1 MSIVQNVPCP
11 ECQATGHDRTGNHM
25 IVFADGSRFCNR
37 THFHKSGKKLFV
49 PSDGTDPILKE
60 AVTGDFKYTVEQ
72 FNTLLKEGKISTP
85 ALRAIALSGMR
96 QKDAWEVMTVSERA
110 VLERDWEYDKDF
122 FEQLKTKNLVD
133 RGIKGTIAKFYGVRV
148 GLDAN
153 GGIDRHYY
161 PKWDAE
167 GNWLGAK
174 CRTLPKDFR
183 FGTLGRMWGNGLMF
197 GQNTLQAVLESG
209 RRKDVLIITGGEPDA
224 MAAQQ
229 MLLEAQ
235 DGTKYAGQFYHVWSP
250 FKGEMCVQEILDQ
263 KDEIMQFKKVY
274 LCFDNDEVGQKLT
287 RDVARLFR
295 DKALKIHLP
304 NGCKDANDCLKK
316 GLAKQFVDAFWNP
329 VEVFAGGQLKR
340 VSELVKKALVQPTM
354 GRSWFLPDL
363 NPLTFGIRKHTLIVI
378 GAGTGV
384 GKTET
389 TKELCFH
396 LMEEY
401 DETVAVIYLEER
413 PEKTVRSYA
422 GKLINKRIEEPA
434 ITDKSNPD
442 YSPEYDY
449 TPEEAEDA
457 INLLEQMDKLI
468 IADTNGDKCLDTIM
482 GLMEE
487 LVALGITTIVLDN
500 LTAIE
505 LPKNQSGVTAID
517 EAMKRIG
524 SFKDDKPVTIV
535 LLSHLNRPKDPRKP
549 HEMGG
554 EVHIT
559 DFRGSGSISFWANV
573 IIGIER
579 NTYGQTDEE
588 KRLTTYR
595 IVKCRDRG
603 VSVGRTVRASMS
615 PTTGRLLQA
624 KSHAPYTP
632 PSEPKS
638 PITLDGKYVEVK
650 PDPNEEF

>member
-1 MSIVQNVPCP
+1 MSIVQNVPCA

-37 THFHKSGKKLFV
+37 SHFHKSGKTAFV

-60 AVTGDFKYTVEQ
+60 AVTGNFKYTTEQ
-72 FNTLLKEGKISTP
+72 FKTLLADGKLSTP

-96 QKDAWEVMTVSERA
+96 QKDSWEIMTTQERA
-110 VLERDWEYDKDF
+110 IIERDWEHDAAF
-122 FEQLKTKNLVD
+122 FEQLKTKNLVS
-133 RGIKGTIAKFYGVRV
+133 RGIKGNIAKFYGVRV

-153 GGIDRHYY
+153 GNTDRHYY
-161 PKWDAE
+161 PRFDNQ

-174 CRTLPKDFR
+174 CRTLPKEFGR
-183 FGTLGRMWGNGLMF
+183 GTLGKMWGGGLMF
-197 GQNTLQAVLESG
+197 GQQTLQSVLELG
-209 RRKDVLIITGGEPDA
+209 RRKDVLILTGGELDA

-235 DGTKYAGQFYHVWSP
+235 DGTKYAGQFYHIWSP
-250 FKGEMCVQEILDQ
+250 FKGEMCIQEILDQ
-263 KDEIMQFKKVY
+263 KEEILQFKKIL

-287 RDVARLFR
+287 RDVARIFR
-295 DKALKIHLP
+295 DKAMKIHLP
-304 NGCKDANDCLKK
+304 NGCKDANDCLLK
-316 GLAKQFVDAFWNP
+316 GQAKQFVDAYWNP
-329 VEVFAGGQLKR
+329 VEVFSGGQLKR
-340 VSELVKKALVQPTM
+340 VSELVKKALVQPVM
-354 GRSWFLPDL
+354 GKSWPFPDL
-363 NPLTFGIRKHTLIVI
+363 NPLTFGIRPHTLVVI

-389 TKELCFH
+389 TKEICFH
-396 LMEEY
+396 LIEQY
-401 DETVAVIYLEER
+401 GETVAVIYLEEQ

-434 ITDKSNPD
+434 ITDKTNPD
-442 YSPEYDY
+442 YSAEYDY
-449 TPEEAEDA
+449 TPEEAEEA
-457 INLLEQMDKLI
+457 ILKLETMDKLI
-468 IADTNGDKCLDTIM
+468 IADTKGDKCLDNIM
-482 GLMEE
+482 GLLEE

-524 SFKDDKPVTIV
+524 SFKDEKPVTII

-579 NTYGQTDEE
+579 NTYGQSDEE

-603 VSVGRTVRASMS
+603 VSVGRIVRASMS

-632 PSEPKS
+632 PAEPKVAE
-638 PITLDGKYVEVK
+638 GEVTE
-650 PDPNEEF
+650 PNPNEEF